1 MLVAERLEFW
11 PRQTGR
17 QEVADNAAN
26 SRFETVRLMRDRF
39 IGDEGDF
46 CKYGLLRA
54 LAGVQPK
61 ETDELS
67 LGIVWYRVP
76 ESRIKYL
83 DDPKTFRGCDPPLF
97 NVLTEVVKSNP
108 RTIAGIQQT
117 PIWPRGTVFFDKPA
131 VRRVPSA
138 ENDPWLDEAVE
149 KVGKCDLVFLDP
161 DTGLEKRSKDLVDVE
176 HCSYKDVRR
185 FWQQGQ
191 RSLVVYQH
199 QAQRKGQVDQ
209 MAAVAAELEKEVGRR
224 PWYLHFQRMSLF
236 VIPSRSRRD
245 TLKARFLRFTKDW
258 DGRVKLGNG
267 PA

>member
-1 MLVAERLEFW
+1 MLVWTRLEFW
-11 PRQTGR
+11 PMLPERQ
-17 QEVADNAAN
+17 QVADNAAN

-191 RSLVVYQH
+191 RSLVVYQP
-199 QAQRKGQVDQ
+199 QAERKRQVDQ

-224 PWYLHFQRMSLF
+224 PWCLHFQRMSLF

>member
-1 MLVAERLEFW
+1 
-11 PRQTGR
+11 
-17 QEVADNAAN
+17 
-26 SRFETVRLMRDRF
+26 MRDRF

-176 HCSYKDVRR
+176 HCSCKEVRR
-185 FWQQGQ
+185 FWDQGA
-191 RSLVVYQH
+191 SLVVYQH
-199 QAQRKGQVDQ
+199 QAFGHSQQEQ
-209 MAAVAAELEKEVGRR
+209 MAAVGDELERQVGTR
-224 PWYLHFQRMSLF
+224 PWYLHFRRMSLF
-236 VIPSRSRRD
+236 VIPSRSRQD
-245 TLKARFLRFTKDW
+245 TLKARFLRFTGDW

>member
-1 MLVAERLEFW
+1 MLPER
-11 PRQTGR
+11 Q
-17 QEVADNAAN
+17 QVADNAAN

-185 FWQQGQ
+185 FWDQGA
-191 RSLVVYQH
+191 SLVVYQH
-199 QAQRKGQVDQ
+199 QLYGQAQAGQ
-209 MAAVAAELEKEVGRR
+209 MAAVADELQDELPRDVER
-224 PWYLHFQRMSLF
+224 PWYLHFRRMSLF
-236 VIPSRSRRD
+236 VIPSPSRRD

>member
-1 MLVAERLEFW
+1 MLPER
-11 PRQTGR
+11 Q
-17 QEVADNAAN
+17 QVADNAAN

>member
-1 MLVAERLEFW
+1 MLPER
-11 PRQTGR
+11 Q
-17 QEVADNAAN
+17 QVVDNAAN

>member
-131 VRRVPSA
+131 VRRVLSA
-138 ENDPWLDEAVE
+138 ENDPWLDEALE

-185 FWQQGQ
+185 FWDQGA
-191 RSLVVYQH
+191 SLVVYQH
-199 QAQRKGQVDQ
+199 QVFGQSQPEQ
-209 MAAVAAELEKEVGRR
+209 MAAVADELERDVERR
-224 PWYLHFQRMSLF
+224 PWYLHFRRMSLF
-236 VIPSRSRRD
+236 VIPSWSRQD
-245 TLKARFLRFTKDW
+245 TLKARFLRFTEDW
-258 DGRVKLGNG
+258 NGRVKLGNG